1 MLLNCQGMKFIEV
14 SVRMLPKHAF
24 VSSLR
29 SLPYEAGWNIDG
41 TVTCTWFFHRQHLL
55 ENLQLYPLLNPFASF
70 DNFKVNSGKTCAKV
84 WNFHVKYIGL
94 VSRGCARRQ
103 RHVSVILR
111 YSQHSICQSFFF
123 PHEFFI
129 MIKIHSSET
138 SRHRDFVACSI
149 AARPQSLKLASTR
162 SLCRIMRSWLLARL
176 ELALKLKLT
185 FLENCLMVI
194 STSF

>member
-70 DNFKVNSGKTCAKV
+70 DNFKVNSGKTWAKV

-94 VSRGCARRQ
+94 VSRGCVRRQ

-111 YSQHSICQSFFF
+111 YSQHSICQSFFSHVNF
-123 PHEFFI
+123 LLWLKSI
-129 MIKIHSSET
+129 QLKQVDIATSS
-138 SRHRDFVACSI
+138 
-149 AARPQSLKLASTR
+149 
-162 SLCRIMRSWLLARL
+162 LARL
-176 ELALKLKLT
+176 LRDLSRWSSLQLAHYAELWEVD
-185 FLENCLMVI
+185 F
-194 STSF
+194 